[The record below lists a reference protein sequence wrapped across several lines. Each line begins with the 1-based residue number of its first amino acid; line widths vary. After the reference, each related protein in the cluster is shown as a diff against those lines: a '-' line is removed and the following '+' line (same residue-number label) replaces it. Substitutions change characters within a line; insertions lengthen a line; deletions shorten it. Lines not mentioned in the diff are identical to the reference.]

1 MKPGDRKAFSTED
14 LLGAAHEARAKAY
27 APYSNF
33 QVGAAVDVGD
43 GVIFSGA
50 NIENASYNV
59 GLCAERV
66 AVSAAA
72 AAGYRRI
79 LAVAV
84 AGAPDVTCAPCG
96 ACRQFIVEFGA
107 DVRVTYTTPDG
118 SKTAAVSELLPDF
131 FGPHQLGK

>member
-1 MKPGDRKAFSTED
+1 MKPADAKAFSTEE
-14 LLGAAHEARAKAY
+14 LLNAARAARAKAY

-43 GVIFSGA
+43 GVVFTGA
-50 NIENASYNV
+50 NVENASYNV
-59 GLCAERV
+59 GLCAERA

-84 AGAPDVTCAPCG
+84 AGAPGITCAPCG

-107 DVRVTYTTPDG
+107 DVHVTYTTPDG
-118 SKTAAVSELLPDF
+118 SKTASISELLPDF

>member
-1 MKPGDRKAFSTED
+1 MKPDNATSFSSEE
-14 LLGAAHEARAKAY
+14 LLNAAHAARAKAY

-43 GVIFSGA
+43 GVVFTGA
-50 NIENASYNV
+50 NVENASYNV

-66 AVSAAA
+66 AISAAA
-72 AAGYRRI
+72 AAGYRAI

-84 AGAPDVTCAPCG
+84 AGAPGVTCAPCG
-96 ACRQFIVEFGA
+96 ACRQFIVEFGGG
-107 DVRVTYTTPDG
+107 VRVTYTTPDG
-118 SKTAAVSELLPDF
+118 SKTAAISELLPDF